1 MVRTIA
7 IAVLALFCCSGCAEE
22 ESSVDRLKKQMK
34 EAASNPPPPKD
45 NIKVI
50 TSPVPYGRTVPCTT
64 MVDAA
69 RASGALGRELTV
81 KELTKDASY
90 GDAEAAAVCALHTT
104 GKPLSE
110 KEQKKIFDTQGMKLG
125 VQPGDELCQV
135 TAYCWAGPPEVAAMK
150 KDCED
155 KGQTTSTEIGDLT
168 CVQTLEA
175 GADYRYVYS
184 VLDPDT
190 KCKLVTRGGPSVTD
204 EAIVK
209 GCAKVFSEIIGPDQ
223 IKVQ

>member
-1 MVRTIA
+1 MSRTIS
-7 IAVLALFCCSGCAEE
+7 IAVFAFVCAAGCQDEPGSTE
-22 ESSVDRLKKQMK
+22 RLEAQKK
-34 EAASNPPPPKD
+34 AAKNAPPKD
-45 NIKVI
+45 NVKVI
-50 TSPVPYGRTVPCTT
+50 TSPVPYGKTVPCTQL
-64 MVDAA
+64 VDVAK
-69 RASGALGRELTV
+69 ASAGLGRELTL
-81 KELTKDASY
+81 KELTRDASY

-104 GKPLSE
+104 GKALTE

-135 TAYCWAGPPEVAAMK
+135 TAYCWVGPPEVAAMK

-155 KGQTTSTEIGDLT
+155 KGQTTSNEIGDLT

-204 EAIVK
+204 EAVVK
-209 GCAKVFSEIIGPDQ
+209 GCAKVFAEIIGPEQ
-223 IKVQ
+223 IRVQ